1 MATMLQKWVNGNR
14 LYTANFCK
22 KKKFFF
28 LEKKLHN
35 SEIPNSAFFYGF
47 SKVNQS
53 SKYPPHVFVCFLSF
67 FFFKLKKNNWL
78 DGLETKVAKD
88 KGKTHKITFLSLD
101 VLKTLF

>member
-1 MATMLQKWVNGNR
+1 MATDYTLQ
-14 LYTANFCK
+14 TFAK

-35 SEIPNSAFFYGF
+35 SEIPNSAFFYGL

-53 SKYPPHVFVCFLSF
+53 SKYPRHVFVCSLSTI
-67 FFFKLKKNNWL
+67 FFFKLKRKWL
-78 DGLETKVAKD
+78 DGLEKKGAKD